1 MNQSLMITSPIPPS
15 VNHYTKHRVVIKGG
29 KPLAI
34 VYKTKEAVAYQTA
47 FKEMVVNAVKTQDWA
62 TNLENPRHIYVDATF
77 YMDKKHRDCNNAWKC
92 LLDAI
97 TETQLIWKDDDLV
110 CERVNKIVYD
120 ADNPRVELYIHYVD
134 YIGIFDNEDQ
144 LETFKNNNC
153 IGCKRYK
160 RNCTLLRN
168 AIEGRVQ
175 EEIDGY
181 ACAKCSSKPTLAEP
195 TKSELSYDELIS
207 CTMNY
212 KE

>member
-1 MNQSLMITSPIPPS
+1 MSQSLVITSPIPPS
-15 VNHYTKHRVVIKGG
+15 VNHYTAHRVVMKGG

-34 VYKTKEAVAYQTA
+34 VYKTKEAVAYQSA
-47 FKEMVVNAVKTQDWA
+47 FKETVVNAVKEQAWPTD
-62 TNLENPRHIYVDATF
+62 LESPRHIYVDAIF
-77 YMDKKHRDCNNAWKC
+77 FMDKKHRDCNNAWKC

-97 TETQLIWKDDDLV
+97 TETQLVWKDDDVV

-134 YIGIFDNEDQ
+134 YIGIFDNENQ
-144 LETFKNNNC
+144 LEMFKKNNC

-175 EEIDGY
+175 EEVDGHI
-181 ACAKCSSKPTLAEP
+181 CTKRSSQFQSNDIEKT
-195 TKSELSYDELIS
+195 ELSCEELS
-207 CTMNY
+207 S
-212 KE
+212 

>member
-1 MNQSLMITSPIPPS
+1 MSQQLIITSPIPPS
-15 VNHYTKHRVVIKGG
+15 VNHYTAHRVVMKSG

-47 FKEMVVNAVKTQDWA
+47 FKKTVADAVEEQAWQTD
-62 TNLENPRHIYVDATF
+62 LENPRHIYVDAVF

-97 TETQLIWKDDDLV
+97 TETQLVWKDDDVV

-134 YIGIFDNEDQ
+134 YIGIFDTEDQ
-144 LETFKNNNC
+144 LEEFKKDNC

-175 EEIDGY
+175 QEIDGY
-181 ACAKCSSKPTLAEP
+181 VCAKRTSSANEP
-195 TKSELSYDELIS
+195 VQYKLSHEELFE
-207 CTMNY
+207 
-212 KE
+212 

>member
-1 MNQSLMITSPIPPS
+1 MNQALVITSPIPPS
-15 VNHYTKHRVVIKGG
+15 VNHYTAHRVVMKGG
-29 KPLAI
+29 KPLAV

-47 FKEMVVNAVKTQDWA
+47 FKETVVKAVEMQSWPTD
-62 TNLENPRHIYVDATF
+62 LENPRHIYVDAIF

-97 TETQLIWKDDDLV
+97 TETQLIWKDDDVV
-110 CERVNKIVYD
+110 CERVEKIVYD

-144 LETFKNNNC
+144 LESFKKNNC

-175 EEIDGY
+175 EEIDGHI
-181 ACAKCSSKPTLAEP
+181 CTRCSLS
-195 TKSELSYDELIS
+195 TKESEKTELSYEGLIS
-207 CTMNY
+207 
-212 KE
+212 